1 MNHPSLQVYTLVSRW
16 SLLKNYQGKIM
27 VVAFWGTH
35 VPLLTLLLYFIM
47 SASLS
52 ASTTVRVLLIALSA
66 TLVGTGITLE
76 LIVINDRLSNDR

>member
-76 LIVINDRLSNDR
+76 LIVINDRLM

>member
-52 ASTTVRVLLIALSA
+52 ASTMVRVLLIALSA

-76 LIVINDRLSNDR
+76 LIVINDRLM

>member
-52 ASTTVRVLLIALSA
+52 ASTTVRVLLIALS
-66 TLVGTGITLE
+66 
-76 LIVINDRLSNDR
+76 

>member
-52 ASTTVRVLLIALSA
+52 ASTMVRVLLIALSA

-76 LIVINDRLSNDR
+76 LIVINDILM